1 MQPGCIHPKPGQTTG
16 GNGAITGQEVAF
28 NIVCSHALLLPSDHC
43 FFVPQVTLTDGAKF
57 YWLSSTRPIVA
68 PGTPLPPGVADLQS
82 WTRDDALDPD
92 WLRVGSDIVGGSTPT
107 TFNQA
112 FSLEG
117 TVAAVPQPESWTML
131 LAGLAGVSAFA
142 RRMRRDQRDKHA
154 ADPRRFAP
162 A

>member
-1 MQPGCIHPKPGQTTG
+1 MQPGGIHPKPGQTTG

-28 NIVCSHALLLPSDHC
+28 NIVFSHALLLPSDHY
-43 FFVPQVTLTDGAKF
+43 FFVPQVTLTDGAKL

-112 FSLEG
+112 LSLKG
-117 TVAAVPQPESWTML
+117 TVAAVPQPESWAML

-142 RRMRRDQRDKHA
+142 RGMRRDQRDKHA

>member
-1 MQPGCIHPKPGQTTG
+1 VQPGGIHPKPGQTTG

-28 NIVCSHALLLPSDHC
+28 NIVFSHALLPPSDHY
-43 FFVPQVTLTDGAKF
+43 FFMPQVTLT
-57 YWLSSTRPIVA
+57 
-68 PGTPLPPGVADLQS
+68 
-82 WTRDDALDPD
+82 DDALDPD

-117 TVAAVPQPESWTML
+117 TAALPQPESWTML

>member
-1 MQPGCIHPKPGQTTG
+1 MQPGGIHPKPGQTTG

-28 NIVCSHALLLPSDHC
+28 NIVFSHALLLPSDHY
-43 FFVPQVTLTDGAKF
+43 FFMPQVTLTD
-57 YWLSSTRPIVA
+57 
-68 PGTPLPPGVADLQS
+68 
-82 WTRDDALDPD
+82 DALDLY

-117 TVAAVPQPESWTML
+117 IIAAVPEPESWTML

-154 ADPRRFAP
+154 ADPQRFAP

>member
-1 MQPGCIHPKPGQTTG
+1 M
-16 GNGAITGQEVAF
+16 F
-28 NIVCSHALLLPSDHC
+28 SHALLLPSDHY
-43 FFVPQVTLTDGAKF
+43 FFMPQVTLT
-57 YWLSSTRPIVA
+57 
-68 PGTPLPPGVADLQS
+68 
-82 WTRDDALDPD
+82 DDALDPD

-117 TVAAVPQPESWTML
+117 TAALPQPESWTML

-154 ADPRRFAP
+154 ADPQRFAP